1 MCARRPARSNA
12 LLLHSRA
19 HGLVRRG
26 RYHAAC
32 PASAGLGLGRDA
44 RALGDVE
51 GREDLRRRRVD
62 ADGLIEVCLGR
73 PAAES
78 ERKAL
83 GDLAWSGVRL
93 GLGLGVRVRA
103 RLGSG

>member
-1 MCARRPARSNA
+1 MRMLCCCTAAPTASWA
-12 LLLHSRA
+12 
-19 HGLVRRG
+19 

-32 PASAGLGLGRDA
+32 LASAGLGLGRDA

-93 GLGLGVRVRA
+93 GLGLRGQ
-103 RLGSG
+103 G

>member
-12 LLLHSRA
+12 LLLHSARP
-19 HGLVRRG
+19 RPRG

-32 PASAGLGLGRDA
+32 LASAGLGLGRDA

-93 GLGLGVRVRA
+93 GLGLRA
-103 RLGSG
+103 QG